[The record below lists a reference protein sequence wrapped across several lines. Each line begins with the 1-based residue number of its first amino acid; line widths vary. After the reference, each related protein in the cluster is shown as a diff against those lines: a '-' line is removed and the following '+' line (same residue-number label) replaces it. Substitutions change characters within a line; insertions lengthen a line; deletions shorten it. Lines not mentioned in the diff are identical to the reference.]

1 MADGE
6 REREVEDAVAAPE
19 GEGKQTATDGEAD
32 SGDGAH
38 DPAQAV
44 PAGQRK
50 RARKE
55 DTRFPLSSVAFMRSP
70 PSFLREAAH
79 HSTRLSA
86 GP

>member
-19 GEGKQTATDGEAD
+19 GEGKQTATGGEAD
-32 SGDGAH
+32 SGDGSQ

-44 PAGQRK
+44 PAGQCK

-55 DTRFPLSSVAFMRSP
+55 DTRFPLSSVAFMRIP